1 VDETLGPI
9 QTQNPNPK
17 KNIIKILLNLFKNV
31 ILKGNLR
38 MFDKKPNITVSHQT
52 INLFIFTKPPNNI

>member
-9 QTQNPNPK
+9 QPK
-17 KNIIKILLNLFKNV
+17 NLIQKKIIKILWNLFKNV

-52 INLFIFTKPPNNI
+52 INLFIFTKPPNNNI